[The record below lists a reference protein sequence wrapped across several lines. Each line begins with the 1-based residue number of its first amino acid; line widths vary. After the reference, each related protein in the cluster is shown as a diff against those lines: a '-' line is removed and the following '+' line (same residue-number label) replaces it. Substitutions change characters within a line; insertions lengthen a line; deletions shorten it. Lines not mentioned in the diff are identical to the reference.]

1 MEQVFRIEI
10 PVEVTS
16 NADLGKLKQIEAVLM
31 KADQEARKLASAADS
46 AFSRIASGASNAAA
60 SMQQMDAAADKSS
73 DAMENVGE
81 SADKVQDSAE
91 DAADSVEEIGDAAE
105 NAGDAAK
112 SAFSG
117 AEQGIDKFGQ
127 RMEKSNRTL
136 RQMFKEKFEMTLN
149 AIDKV
154 SPVVQ
159 DVTRKVKSFV
169 GKAWRVTVKMAD
181 FVTAPFN
188 ALRKMIMSPITMTLS
203 IAGIGLGAAS
213 FYQTFTD
220 FTTGMSN
227 VKALSGA
234 TEEEFI
240 TLKETAA
247 ELGATTKFTASE
259 AAEGMQYLAMAG
271 WETSEIIAGMPGLL
285 QLAAAGA
292 TDLGTAADIVSD
304 VMTAMGMSA
313 DQATVA
319 ADIFAKTAT
328 STNTTVAM
336 LGETLK
342 YAAPIAHSFGLSLA
356 EVSTIT
362 GMMANAGIKG
372 SQAGTAIRSALLR
385 MASPPAEAAKAMA
398 KLGLTFDDGTGK
410 MKDMQT
416 IMRDLQTAFRGLSEQ
431 ERLAYADDIFGKNAA
446 SGWLAV
452 IEQGADAYSELF
464 DALENSKGAAQE
476 MADIQLDNL
485 AGDVTLLQSA
495 VDGMKVSL
503 MDKISPYLR
512 EGVQWLTA
520 KIPEITDALGT
531 MIDKGIQKAKQ
542 LKDYIADVFDSPE
555 MRNADGLAEK
565 LFIAWDKIIA
575 EPFSEWWE
583 GSGRDFVLGIVNKIG
598 TTFGE
603 VIHGIIAGV
612 FAAIKGEEIDFEGL
626 NLTGIAK
633 AGAEAAREYVSSF
646 MQGLNAGDLVGEMP
660 GGLKA
665 GLIGFGALKIG
676 GGALSI
682 VRTVR
687 DFKIAFGG
695 LGTAATAAAP
705 AIASVGE
712 AAATAG
718 AGAAAGTSAFSGLGT
733 ALAAVPGWGWAALA
747 VLTAVGIGLKLYHD
761 KQEREREELL
771 HMGDTVE
778 EASRRYV
785 EAAQKVNDIETTL
798 NGIQE
803 IQLKLTED
811 KAQNA
816 EVIEQ
821 VKQEI
826 SGILTQEIVL
836 TATLEREGFNT
847 EEAQTILDQVHSAT
861 REKAELTAR
870 LESREYDVNEAGII
884 EQQIADADRRIA
896 QLKTQ
901 LVDLGYD
908 PDLVD
913 RIIGQIN
920 EIETDKTVTLTVSLE
935 NKGYSVL
942 QVAAIEAQYDHI
954 ADGQKE
960 VALIFTAHTDMSP
973 EETGIMVTNLTNLM
987 AIKAEKEIK
996 LTGYALTSAQVNT
1009 LQNRLDAITAEKAQ
1023 IEIEATEFGATPEL
1037 VAKYQKLCD
1046 EENIINLQLEGHE
1059 MTTDQFDALMG
1070 QIEDIEK
1077 RVGDV
1082 VLNIAQGEDSDLTQD
1097 DLDHIFELLGDAGDY
1112 TVHLGFNLKTGSL
1125 TKDDI
1130 EELNAQLEAYAR
1142 HLEEIS
1148 GGMISAD
1155 EIMSGEISEETQQRA
1170 NMYDDIAQLE
1180 QDAAYNRLLADNERA
1195 RRARE
1200 NGDGSIAEREEA
1212 AGRITTAQA
1221 KVDAAKSIVDDLQF
1235 LRSVG
1240 TAFREE
1246 AGAVMER
1253 DFTDSNGNVDWEGFG
1268 EWQAT
1273 RMAELGNTDYN
1284 GRTYSEIY
1292 DSLPDRLT
1300 ELGLEDLVFNGMS
1313 WNGLGGVDDLEAIA
1327 EGKGD
1332 VMFDWLAAQQEE
1344 LAGAKG
1350 QYNEANDQLIA
1361 QYQGELDARTYE
1373 ATRGTDYSTMHIEE
1387 LAANYANLDEVG
1399 IKAFEDAYRGLQQL
1413 NEATDY
1419 ISDEEKTQVGSIMQ
1433 TAYDSV
1439 QMDAK
1444 LDLIDEAKAS
1454 IQDLATTYGG
1464 DLFAG
1469 TEEQA
1474 AAIQKVNDALKAL
1487 GSDVQIDSFDQVQAA
1502 LDSLS
1507 GVNLENINFDTA
1519 AKSVEKMGGNAEKA
1533 RQKIA
1538 NVEKAMNDLDGT
1550 TANVTINVS
1559 QKGGTSVK
1567 IPGEAN
1573 GGIFDGAMLS
1583 LVAEDGPEAIIPLG
1597 AKRRDRGLDLW
1608 MEAGRMLGVSEYAE
1622 GGILAPYSDTLAA
1635 LPDDVWEDDG
1645 GGSGDYKPRMFPN
1658 SNAAGAGNTVSV
1670 SVSASPEYKI
1680 EGANDPEAVM
1690 EAIRAHTT
1698 ELAELLGSE
1707 IADQLDD
1714 IFSNM

>member
-16 NADLGKLKQIEAVLM
+16 NADLGKLKQVEAILT

-46 AFSRIASGASNAAA
+46 AFSRIASGASNAAS
-60 SMQQMDAAADKSS
+60 SMEQMDNAADKSS

-81 SADKVQDSAE
+81 SADKIQDSAE

-105 NAGDAAK
+105 SAGDAAK
-112 SAFSG
+112 TAFSG

-203 IAGIGLGAAS
+203 IAGIGLGASS

-247 ELGATTKFTASE
+247 ELGATTKFTATE
-259 AAEGMQYLAMAG
+259 ASEGMQYLAMAG

-313 DQATVA
+313 DQATMA

-336 LGETLK
+336 MGETLK

-356 EVSTIT
+356 EVSAIT

-398 KLGLTFDDGTGK
+398 KLGLSFDDGTGK

-416 IMRDLQTAFRGLSEQ
+416 IMRDLSTAFKGLSEQ
-431 ERLAYADDIFGKNAA
+431 EKLAYADDIFGKNAA

-452 IEQGADAYSELF
+452 IEQGADAYGELF
-464 DALENSKGAAQE
+464 TALENSKGAAQE

-512 EGVQWLTA
+512 EGVRWLTA
-520 KIPEITDALGT
+520 KIPGITDALGT

-542 LKDYIADVFDSPE
+542 LKDYIAGVFDSPE

-583 GSGRDFVLGIVNKIG
+583 GSGREFVLGIVNKIG

-646 MQGLNAGDLVGEMP
+646 VQGLDAGDLVGSMP

-665 GLIGFGALKIG
+665 VLAGFGMFKLG
-676 GGALSI
+676 SGALGI
-682 VRTVR
+682 VRIVR
-687 DFKIAFGG
+687 DFKMAFGG

-705 AIASVGE
+705 AMSAVGE

-718 AGAAAGTSAFSGLGT
+718 AGAAAGTSAFSALSST
-733 ALAAVPGWGWAALA
+733 LAAIPGWGWAAMAAL
-747 VLTAVGIGLKLYHD
+747 VAVGIGIKLYTD
-761 KQEREREELL
+761 KQEEQRK
-771 HMGDTVE
+771 HMLNAGQEMEDASKRYIEAVQRTNDLQSTVT
-778 EASRRYV
+778 A
-785 EAAQKVNDIETTL
+785 
-798 NGIQE
+798 IQE
-803 IQLKLTED
+803 IKL
-811 KAQNA
+811 Q
-816 EVIEQ
+816 
-821 VKQEI
+821 
-826 SGILTQEIVL
+826 
-836 TATLEREGFNT
+836 
-847 EEAQTILDQVHSAT
+847 
-861 REKAELTAR
+861 
-870 LESREYDVNEAGII
+870 
-884 EQQIADADRRIA
+884 
-896 QLKTQ
+896 
-901 LVDLGYD
+901 
-908 PDLVD
+908 
-913 RIIGQIN
+913 
-920 EIETDKTVTLTVSLE
+920 
-935 NKGYSVL
+935 
-942 QVAAIEAQYDHI
+942 
-954 ADGQKE
+954 
-960 VALIFTAHTDMSP
+960 
-973 EETGIMVTNLTNLM
+973 
-987 AIKAEKEIK
+987 
-996 LTGYALTSAQVNT
+996 
-1009 LQNRLDAITAEKAQ
+1009 
-1023 IEIEATEFGATPEL
+1023 
-1037 VAKYQKLCD
+1037 
-1046 EENIINLQLEGHE
+1046 
-1059 MTTDQFDALMG
+1059 MTTDQEANAQTVAVVQGEIDDLRTQYITLQAQLADEFISEEDKAAIQIKIDEIESDVQLKATLDASGYNMLESAIIIGQFNSLTEKEKEIALTFTETTDMTPEEVATLTSNLTELMNVQAEK
-1070 QIEDIEK
+1070 QIRISGYEKSAAEIEALKRRATFLKNAMADIEIK
-1077 RVGDV
+1077 VEEGNGTQEMIAKYEGYQTELAVIELQLQGKEMSADEYDRLVGQVNDIKTACSNV
-1082 VLNIAQGEDSDLTQD
+1082 VLDIAEDSEMTQAD
-1097 DLDHIFELLGDAGDY
+1097 VDKIMALIGESGDIRFSLGIS
-1112 TVHLGFNLKTGSL
+1112 LKAGSL
-1125 TKDDI
+1125 NAEQI
-1130 EELNAQLEAYAR
+1130 EELNTQLEAYAQ

-1148 GGMISAD
+1148 GGMIHAD
-1155 EIMSGEISEETQQRA
+1155 EILTEGEISEETQKKLDFLDEANVADQRKAHWDYVMAA
-1170 NMYDDIAQLE
+1170 NEAEALRGERISTRESAEATIEEANTRAGALETAYMELSALQADAVAFASEAEQKRAEFRAAHDEDGDYDVAESEYRAWYLENSRHFADKTLDDGTVVTTEERLAGLQATIDANSVVDTNGAYSERLDQNANLAIA
-1180 QDAAYNRLLADNERA
+1180 DPAKYAAYMVAVA
-1195 RRARE
+1195 E
-1200 NGDGSIAEREEA
+1200 NLSELMGTVSEATEVRDKVGGD
-1212 AGRITTAQA
+1212 
-1221 KVDAAKSIVDDLQF
+1221 L
-1235 LRSVG
+1235 
-1240 TAFREE
+1240 
-1246 AGAVMER
+1246 
-1253 DFTDSNGNVDWEGFG
+1253 
-1268 EWQAT
+1268 
-1273 RMAELGNTDYN
+1273 
-1284 GRTYSEIY
+1284 
-1292 DSLPDRLT
+1292 LT
-1300 ELGLEDLVFNGMS
+1300 EYNTRLNDSTLQAALGSSETAHYAGMS
-1313 WNGLGGVDDLEAIA
+1313 
-1327 EGKGD
+1327 
-1332 VMFDWLAAQQEE
+1332 
-1344 LAGAKG
+1344 
-1350 QYNEANDQLIA
+1350 
-1361 QYQGELDARTYE
+1361 
-1373 ATRGTDYSTMHIEE
+1373 IEE
-1387 LAANYANLDEVG
+1387 LAQNYALLDEAG
-1399 IKAFEDAYRGLQQL
+1399 QKMFEDAYRGLQQL
-1413 NEATDY
+1413 NAEADY
-1419 ISDEEKTQVGSIMQ
+1419 ISDEEKTQESDIMLAAWQ
-1433 TAYDSV
+1433 SAQYEANAELVT
-1439 QMDAK
+1439 
-1444 LDLIDEAKAS
+1444 EAKQKMS
-1454 IQDLATTYGG
+1454 DLNDVYGNG
-1464 DLFAG
+1464 IFDG
-1469 TEEQA
+1469 TQEQA
-1474 AAIQKVNDALKAL
+1474 DAIAAINDALKGF
-1487 GSDVQIDSFDQVQAA
+1487 GSDLQIESFDQINEALAA
-1502 LDSLS
+1502 LD
-1507 GVNLENINFDTA
+1507 GVDLEKLDFETA
-1519 AKSVEKMGGNAEKA
+1519 AKSAKDMGVEATTARAKVDAVRTALEK
-1533 RQKIA
+1533 
-1538 NVEKAMNDLDGT
+1538 LDGQT
-1550 TANVTINVS
+1550 YQATI
-1559 QKGGTSVK
+1559 SVK
-1567 IPGEAN
+1567 TQGNTSGVIKPSQQAE
-1573 GGIFDGAMLS
+1573 GGIYDGAFLS
-1583 LVAEDGPEAIIPLG
+1583 WVAEDGPEAIIPLG

-1608 MEAGRMLGVSEYAE
+1608 LEAGRMLGVNEYAE

-1635 LPDDVWEDDG
+1635 MPDEVWEDDG
-1645 GGSGDYKPRMFPN
+1645 GGSGDYKPRLFPN
-1658 SNAAGAGNTVSV
+1658 PNTGGAGNTVSV

-1680 EGANDPEAVM
+1680 EGASDPEAVM